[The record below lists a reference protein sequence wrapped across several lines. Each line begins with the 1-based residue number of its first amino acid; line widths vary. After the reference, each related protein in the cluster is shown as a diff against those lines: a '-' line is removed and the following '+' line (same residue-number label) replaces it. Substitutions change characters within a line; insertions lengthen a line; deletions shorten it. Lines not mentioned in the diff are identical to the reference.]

1 MIRTVLI
8 SLLMAAP
15 LTAATPQDPFK
26 ERIKEYKEVIEGREN
41 EDKAIQMID
50 QFSQKYLEHKDRL
63 IEIGDMLELEEGDA
77 KALKKEIKTIDKS
90 QEDLADLVWLAFKER
105 KRDTEGHRNLWK
117 VAVHAYG
124 QMGSHGAEYLWKVFK
139 EKRFKKDT
147 DFQALCVQQIGYTH
161 DYSQAE
167 ELIDLLDHH
176 IDLLIKSAADAL
188 VQFGEAPGA
197 VRLQCTEKLVNFLN
211 SYYNSQLNP
220 DDTVA
225 QARYRLVRRSF
236 LDALTELTKQSFQDP
251 LEWRRWYNKN
261 KKNKDIWS
269 DR

>member
-90 QEDLADLVWLAFKER
+90 QDELADLVWLAFKER
-105 KRDTEGHRNLWK
+105 KRDTEEHRALWK
-117 VAVHAYG
+117 GAVFAFG
-124 QMGSHGAEYLWKVFK
+124 QMGPHGADYLWKVSK

-147 DFQALCVQQIGYTH
+147 DFKALCVQQIGYTH
-161 DYSQAE
+161 DYKQAE

-176 IDLLIKSAADAL
+176 QDLLVKAAADAL
-188 VQFGEAPGA
+188 TQYGEAPGA
-197 VRLQCTEKLVNFLN
+197 VRLQCAEKLVNFLN
-211 SYYNSQLNP
+211 SYYNSSLNP

-251 LEWRRWYNKN
+251 LDWRRWYNKN
-261 KKNKDIWS
+261 KKNKALWS
-269 DR
+269 DD